1 VAPSAGVLILFRVV
15 LGLAVGAASVIV
27 PLYLAELAP
36 TGIRGAIASLNQL
49 MIVTGI
55 LVAYIVNLALA
66 ASGGWRLMLGLA
78 VVPALVMLLG
88 MLFMPETPRWLVSK
102 DREPEA
108 REILRRSR
116 DEAAVEKEI
125 HDIKSVERQ
134 EEGGVRE
141 LLAPWVRPALVVGM
155 GLAILQQI
163 VGINTIIYYAPTTL
177 TNVGFGNSA
186 AILANAGIGV
196 LNVGMTLVAIWLI
209 DKVGRKPLLLVGALG
224 MALSLAIL
232 AITSLVLPEP
242 KGLGLVGLIT
252 VACLAGFIVSF
263 AVSWGPIVWVMLAE
277 IFPLKIRGAAMGVAT
292 LLLWGANFVVS
303 LTFPILLSAVGIGYL
318 FLGYAVIGVLA
329 FLFVRF
335 FVVETKGRS
344 LEEIEADLQG
354 QVLV

>member
-1 VAPSAGVLILFRVV
+1 
-15 LGLAVGAASVIV
+15 
-27 PLYLAELAP
+27 
-36 TGIRGAIASLNQL
+36 
-49 MIVTGI
+49 
-55 LVAYIVNLALA
+55 
-66 ASGGWRLMLGLA
+66 
-78 VVPALVMLLG
+78 
-88 MLFMPETPRWLVSK
+88 
-102 DREPEA
+102 
-108 REILRRSR
+108 
-116 DEAAVEKEI
+116 
-125 HDIKSVERQ
+125 
-134 EEGGVRE
+134 
-141 LLAPWVRPALVVGM
+141 
-155 GLAILQQI
+155 
-163 VGINTIIYYAPTTL
+163 
-177 TNVGFGNSA
+177 
-186 AILANAGIGV
+186 
-196 LNVGMTLVAIWLI
+196 MTLVAIWLI
-209 DKVGRKPLLLVGALG
+209 DKVWRKPLLLVGALG